1 MNQETIL
8 SYTTRIAKRLS
19 RNLQFDIYDKDDIH
33 QEIFLLLLQ
42 AEKEY
47 DPAKG
52 DEYTFCFN
60 FVQRRLLNLI
70 RDKYTVNPAKK
81 AIADAVSLE
90 IDIPIDEGNY
100 IIDYVTIIDSRIA
113 AEFRADYLKFRDGV
127 KIPHRRKVM
136 LIEHIKEIVE
146 RARKNEE
153 A

>member
-1 MNQETIL
+1 ML